1 MLAKGFIAQK
11 HKRDALPDQ
20 LSIKVLINQ
29 GSEIKMKRI
38 LSVILAVVTVLNVIT
53 LPVAAADPV
62 SCVVSVYNDRN
73 GLPTGE
79 ANAVVQT
86 PDGWT
91 DTSG

>member
-1 MLAKGFIAQK
+1 
-11 HKRDALPDQ
+11 
-20 LSIKVLINQ
+20 
-29 GSEIKMKRI
+29 MKRI

-62 SCVVSVYNDRN
+62 SCDVSVYNDRN

-86 PDGWT
+86 LDGWT